1 LAINGVGIGAIGSK
15 ACGKG
20 RDDEQRP
27 HIPILS

>member
-1 LAINGVGIGAIGSK
+1 MKSVGIGDIGNK

-20 RDDEQRP
+20 RDNEQRP